1 MPKSKLGNRRTGE
14 ELRGVVPPPDYAA
27 AEMPPSVTHLIG
39 ANTGPTL
46 WALRQQ
52 GRRDVENGRQREVSF
67 GIVLAYAEQAVDE
80 AVAYLHTRMEQRAA
94 AFTSKLA
101 FAFAIGI
108 AIGIATGLAL

>member
-1 MPKSKLGNRRTGE
+1 MAKNKLGDARSSRTCE

-27 AEMPPSVTHLIG
+27 AG

-52 GRRDVENGRQREVSF
+52 VRRDVENGRQREVSF
-67 GIVLAYAEQAVDE
+67 GIVLAYAEQAVEE
-80 AVAYLHTRMEQRAA
+80 AVAYLRMEQRAA
-94 AFTSKLA
+94 AFTSKFIAMSA
-101 FAFAIGI
+101 FAF

>member
-1 MPKSKLGNRRTGE
+1 MAKNKLGDARSSRTCE

-27 AEMPPSVTHLIG
+27 AG

-52 GRRDVENGRQREVSF
+52 VRRDVENGRQREVSF

-94 AFTSKLA
+94 FTSKFIAASA
-101 FAFAIGI
+101 FAF